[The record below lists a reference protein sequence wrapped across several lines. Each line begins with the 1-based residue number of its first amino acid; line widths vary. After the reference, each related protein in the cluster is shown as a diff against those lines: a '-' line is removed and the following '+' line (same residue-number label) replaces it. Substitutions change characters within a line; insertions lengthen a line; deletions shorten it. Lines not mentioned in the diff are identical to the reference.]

1 MNRTDRLMAIVLHLQ
16 GRRVVRAEELAE
28 RFAVSVRTIY
38 RDVAALGEAGV
49 PIAGEAGVG
58 YSMVRGYHLPP
69 VMLAADEAAAL
80 FLGGQLVRE
89 LTDAS
94 LRAPSESALDKLRAV
109 LPPEQR
115 DHVERVGRATLVA
128 KWARPE
134 DGGRD
139 EGGEAAGVLRGL
151 QDAVARRRVVRMEY
165 RGRERAEATRREVE
179 PLGLVFYGARWY
191 LVAWCRLRGDLR
203 HFRLDRIQSLETT
216 AAACEARPG
225 FDLAAHMAEC
235 AASDQAYPAR
245 VWLADEHQARARAES
260 YATLVEVEGS
270 RREGGAEFSLLTWSY
285 EWLAGWLFSFGGG
298 AEAVSPP
305 ELRERVTR
313 LAGEVLAR
321 HGASVAGEKSR
332 RAKRS

>member
-1 MNRTDRLMAIVLHLQ
+1 LQ
-16 GRRVVRAEELAE
+16 G
-28 RFAVSVRTIY
+28 
-38 RDVAALGEAGV
+38 
-49 PIAGEAGVG
+49 
-58 YSMVRGYHLPP
+58 
-69 VMLAADEAAAL
+69 
-80 FLGGQLVRE
+80 
-89 LTDAS
+89 
-94 LRAPSESALDKLRAV
+94 
-109 LPPEQR
+109 
-115 DHVERVGRATLVA
+115 
-128 KWARPE
+128 
-134 DGGRD
+134 
-139 EGGEAAGVLRGL
+139 
-151 QDAVARRRVVRMEY
+151 AVARRRVVRMEY

-179 PLGLVFYGARWY
+179 PLGLVFYGGRWY

-216 AAACEARPG
+216 ASACEARPG

-245 VWLADEHQARARAES
+245 VWVADEHRARAKAES

-270 RREGGAEFSLLTWSY
+270 RREGGAEFTLLTWSY

-321 HGASVAGEKSR
+321 HGARAGGGGEGEKSR
-332 RAKRS
+332 REKPS

>member
-134 DGGRD
+134 EPHGI
-139 EGGEAAGVLRGL
+139 EAGALRGL

-203 HFRLDRIQSLETT
+203 HFRLDRIQTLETT
-216 AAACEARPG
+216 ATACEARPG

-270 RREGGAEFSLLTWSY
+270 RRDGGAEFTMLTWSY
-285 EWLAGWLFSFGGG
+285 EWLAGWIFSFGGG

-305 ELRERVTR
+305 ELRERVMR

-321 HGASVAGEKSR
+321 HGARADGEKSR